1 MRMNT
6 GQRQGKLRAQAG
18 RLQFRP
24 VVSGSCSSLGR
35 KEETAEPVGPDSEH
49 SLVESG
55 FYSLGCWNPG
65 FFCSLIPHLFSFK

>member
-24 VVSGSCSSLGR
+24 VVSGSRSSLGR
-35 KEETAEPVGPDSEH
+35 KEETAQPVGPDSEH

-55 FYSLGCWNPG
+55 FYSLGLLESWV
-65 FFCSLIPHLFSFK
+65 FLFLNSPFIFV